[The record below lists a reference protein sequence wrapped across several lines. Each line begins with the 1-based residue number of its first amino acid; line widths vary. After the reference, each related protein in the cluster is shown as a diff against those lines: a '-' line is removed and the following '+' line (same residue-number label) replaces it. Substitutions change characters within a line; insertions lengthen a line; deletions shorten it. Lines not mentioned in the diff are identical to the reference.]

1 MFIQSF
7 IQDITFK
14 TFINSRQ
21 ETDVFDYEDNGTKK
35 L

>member
-14 TFINSRQ
+14 NSRQ